1 MFYCL
6 KKAETYL
13 EELFCS
19 DSSAP
24 GLEYHIPLDQQS
36 SLEFPAQKKKPTQ
49 SMLSLD
55 SQEELKKK
63 TIMSCLL
70 GRQSDEVNWDI
81 WYGTSNNLSLKYE

>member
-1 MFYCL
+1 M
-6 KKAETYL
+6 

-36 SLEFPAQKKKPTQ
+36 SSEFPAQKTT
-49 SMLSLD
+49 
-55 SQEELKKK
+55 EYVVIRFTRGIIK
-63 TIMSCLL
+63 TITSCLL

-81 WYGTSNNLSLKYE
+81 WYGTSSGLPLKYD